1 MNATLEKK
9 ALDLLGLPTT
19 SRAFLAEKLLASL
32 EDDEP
37 SEEVERAWKKEASRR
52 YKALKA
58 GKAKAQPDAEVMRR
72 GNQMSDCIK
81 HRGAKAAR
89 VPFISTGLQPGDY
102 DDSAIRAALAAFR
115 PAVKAA
121 EAARFSRLHRYTALK
136 LDANESKLAESG

>member
-52 YKALKA
+52 YKALKT
-58 GKAKAQPDAEVMRR
+58 GKVKARPHAEVMR
-72 GNQMSDCIK
+72 DAYK
-81 HRGAKAAR
+81 
-89 VPFISTGLQPGDY
+89 L
-102 DDSAIRAALAAFR
+102 
-115 PAVKAA
+115 
-121 EAARFSRLHRYTALK
+121 LK
-136 LDANESKLAESG
+136 RK